1 MPTTQPVPYAAGITV
16 HMSQPCKP
24 LLHDADWSTSL
35 SIAEHQLKARMP
47 CSCLCVIML
56 GVSRRIWQALSQWE
70 SSSAEPCS
78 VHAGTLAVLALWYQ
92 NIYVL
97 PKVEYNKVHPYTSW
111 IPITVWIV
119 LRNLTPSLRTYS
131 LGIYG
136 WLGTITLETYISQ
149 VQRSFQHPH
158 KRFTSPL

>member
-1 MPTTQPVPYAAGITV
+1 M
-16 HMSQPCKP
+16 
-24 LLHDADWSTSL
+24 
-35 SIAEHQLKARMP
+35 
-47 CSCLCVIML
+47 
-56 GVSRRIWQALSQWE
+56 
-70 SSSAEPCS
+70 
-78 VHAGTLAVLALWYQ
+78 LALWYQ

-149 VQRSFQHPH
+149 VPCPFQDPHDTPIPHTLVCMATGPARSHEASQLGLDARRSGFGTPH
-158 KRFTSPL
+158 VMRA

>member
-1 MPTTQPVPYAAGITV
+1 
-16 HMSQPCKP
+16 
-24 LLHDADWSTSL
+24 
-35 SIAEHQLKARMP
+35 
-47 CSCLCVIML
+47 
-56 GVSRRIWQALSQWE
+56 
-70 SSSAEPCS
+70 
-78 VHAGTLAVLALWYQ
+78 VLALWYQ

-111 IPITVWIV
+111 IPISVWIV

-149 VQRSFQHPH
+149 VRHHILPLYLRALNPFALPPCVALHAVSWRSRPGLQRRISLDAAG
-158 KRFTSPL
+158 RRCIRVVEGSCRCCA

>member
-1 MPTTQPVPYAAGITV
+1 M
-16 HMSQPCKP
+16 
-24 LLHDADWSTSL
+24 
-35 SIAEHQLKARMP
+35 
-47 CSCLCVIML
+47 
-56 GVSRRIWQALSQWE
+56 
-70 SSSAEPCS
+70 
-78 VHAGTLAVLALWYQ
+78 LALWYQ
-92 NIYVL
+92 NIYIL

-149 VQRSFQHPH
+149 VQGPFKTTIQVHVTGNAPAMQQGCTHTHRGVNACH
-158 KRFTSPL
+158 